1 MKYKMVPENNMSA
14 TFLLHIGI
22 CQEYLRRVQILMKV
36 REINKDEEG
45 LVIAVIQM
53 LNILASEIPHGS

>member
-36 REINKDEEG
+36 RGIKKDEEG
-45 LVIAVIQM
+45 LSIQIW
-53 LNILASEIPHGS
+53 NI